1 MTTSRNTILVLCVF
15 LLAMS
20 AAIAGTTTPKEIK
33 VVSSAGGPDPVH
45 RTPLLRILLSVIGAV
60 THVGVFDGFS
70 IVSTWPQAGHW
81 YVINSG
87 IAPTRGTRLTGAGP
101 SPRQLQSSG
110 RS

>member
-1 MTTSRNTILVLCVF
+1 MVI
-15 LLAMS
+15 
-20 AAIAGTTTPKEIK
+20 AAATEAPRGAHHVRPERRR
-33 VVSSAGGPDPVH
+33 G
-45 RTPLLRILLSVIGAV
+45 RIIGAV
-60 THVGVFDGFS
+60 AHVGVFDGFS